1 MTLEEE
7 RIAIEKVR
15 NGDSGAF
22 ELLVIA
28 TQNDVYAVALKM
40 LGNTEDALD
49 ASQDAFIK
57 AYTGISKFR
66 GDAKFSVWMYRIT
79 YNICLD
85 KLRKTRRR
93 PVTPL
98 EREEDEPELQIP
110 DSSPSPEDRLI
121 NSETAKLVQQGLDT
135 LSPKLRS
142 VLILRE
148 VSGLSYTEI
157 GIATGLREGT
167 VKSRINR
174 ARASLAEFMRDHGTF
189 PDTERQND
197 NCGIKGGGDDAH

>member
-1 MTLEEE
+1 VTMEEE
-7 RIAIEKVR
+7 KIAVEKVK

-28 TQNDVYAVALKM
+28 CQNDVYAVALKM
-40 LGNTEDALD
+40 LGNAEDALD

-85 KLRKTRRR
+85 KLRKTKRQ
-93 PVTPL
+93 PVVTI
-98 EREEDEPELQIP
+98 ERDEDEPEMQIA
-110 DSSPSPEDRLI
+110 DASPTPEERLI
-121 NSETAKLVQQGLDT
+121 NRENVKLVRQGLDR

-157 GIATGLREGT
+157 SSATGLREGT

-174 ARASLAEFMRDHGTF
+174 ARASLAEFIRENGTF
-189 PDTERQND
+189 DEAKRHSSIKD
-197 NCGIKGGGDDAH
+197 VKGGGNNA

>member
-7 RIAIEKVR
+7 KIAVERVKS
-15 NGDSGAF
+15 GDSAAF
-22 ELLVIA
+22 ETLVIA
-28 TQNDVYAVALKM
+28 AQNDVYAVAFKM
-40 LGNTEDALD
+40 LGNAEDALD

-85 KLRKTRRR
+85 KLRRTKRR
-93 PVTPL
+93 PVLPL
-98 EREEDEPELQIP
+98 ERDEDEPELQIP
-110 DSSPSPEDRLI
+110 DSSPSPEERLI
-121 NSETAKLVQQGLDT
+121 SRETALLVQRGLDT

-157 GIATGLREGT
+157 SAVTGINEGT

-174 ARASLAEFMRDHGTF
+174 ARASLAEFMRSHGTF
-189 PDTERQND
+189 EVMERQNSIRD
-197 NCGIKGGGDDAH
+197 YEGGGDNA

>member
-7 RIAIEKVR
+7 KIAVERVKS
-15 NGDSGAF
+15 GDSAAF
-22 ELLVIA
+22 ETLVIVA
-28 TQNDVYAVALKM
+28 QNDVYAVAFKM
-40 LGNTEDALD
+40 LGNAEDALD

-85 KLRKTRRR
+85 KLRRTKRR
-93 PVTPL
+93 PVLPL

-110 DSSPSPEDRLI
+110 DSSPSPEERLI
-121 NSETAKLVQQGLDT
+121 SRETALLVQRGLDT

-157 GIATGLREGT
+157 SAVTGINEGT

-174 ARASLAEFMRDHGTF
+174 ARASLAEFMRSHGTF
-189 PDTERQND
+189 EVMERQNSIRD
-197 NCGIKGGGDDAH
+197 YEGGGDNA

>member
-7 RIAIEKVR
+7 RIAVEKVK

-28 TQNDVYAVALKM
+28 TQNDVYAVAFKL
-40 LGNTEDALD
+40 LGNAEDALD
-49 ASQDAFIK
+49 ASQDAFIR
-57 AYTGISKFR
+57 AFTGISKFR
-66 GDAKFSVWMYRIT
+66 EDSRFSVWMYRIT

-85 KLRKTRRR
+85 KLRKTKRR
-93 PVTPL
+93 PAVSL
-98 EREEDEPELQIP
+98 EHEDDEPELQIT
-110 DSSPSPEDRLI
+110 DTAPSPEERLI
-121 NSETAKLVQQGLDT
+121 SRETTRLVQQGLNL

-148 VSGLSYTEI
+148 VSGLSYAEI
-157 GIATGLREGT
+157 SAATGLREGT

-174 ARASLAEFMRDHGTF
+174 ARLALAEYMRDHGTF
-189 PDTERQND
+189 AYKERQNKK
-197 NCGIKGGGDDAH
+197 NETRGGGDDA

>member
-7 RIAIEKVR
+7 KIAVERVKS
-15 NGDSGAF
+15 GDSAAF
-22 ELLVIA
+22 ETLVIA
-28 TQNDVYAVALKM
+28 AQNDVYAVAFKM
-40 LGNTEDALD
+40 LGNAEDALD

-85 KLRKTRRR
+85 KLRRTKRR
-93 PVTPL
+93 PVLPL
-98 EREEDEPELQIP
+98 ERDEDEPELQIP
-110 DSSPSPEDRLI
+110 DSSPSPEERLI
-121 NSETAKLVQQGLDT
+121 SRETALLVQRGLDT

-157 GIATGLREGT
+157 SAVTGINEGT

-174 ARASLAEFMRDHGTF
+174 ARASLAEFMRSHGTF
-189 PDTERQND
+189 EVMERQNSIRD
-197 NCGIKGGGDDAH
+197 YKGGGDNA

>member
-1 MTLEEE
+1 MTIEEE
-7 RIAIEKVR
+7 RIAVEKVK

-28 TQNDVYAVALKM
+28 AQNDVYAVAFKM
-40 LGNTEDALD
+40 LGNAEDALD

-66 GDAKFSVWMYRIT
+66 GDSKFSVWMYKIT

-85 KLRKTRRR
+85 KLRKSRRR
-93 PVTPL
+93 PTVSI
-98 EREEDEPELQIP
+98 ERDDDEPELQIP
-110 DSSPSPEDRLI
+110 DTSQSPEERI
-121 NSETAKLVQQGLDT
+121 VSKETSELVREGLSR

-142 VLILRE
+142 VLVLRE
-148 VSGLSYTEI
+148 VSGLSYAEI
-157 GIATGLREGT
+157 GEATGLREGT

-174 ARASLAEFMRDHGTF
+174 ARLALSEYLLSHGTF
-189 PDTERQND
+189 PDGMRQKDSNRV
-197 NCGIKGGGDDAH
+197 KGGDGDA

>member
-7 RIAIEKVR
+7 RIAVEKVK

-28 TQNDVYAVALKM
+28 TQNDVYAVAYKM
-40 LGNTEDALD
+40 LGNSEDALD

-93 PVTPL
+93 PVVSIEP
-98 EREEDEPELQIP
+98 EEDAPELQIA
-110 DSSPSPEDRLI
+110 DESPSPEDSLI
-121 NSETAKLVQQGLDT
+121 SREAAELVHRGLDT

-142 VLILRE
+142 VLVLRE
-148 VSGLSYTEI
+148 VSGLSYAEI
-157 GIATGLREGT
+157 AEATGLREGT

-174 ARASLAEFMRDHGTF
+174 ARLTLAEFIRAHGTF
-189 PDTERQND
+189 ADNERQN
-197 NCGIKGGGDDAH
+197 NRNEMKEGGSDA

>member
-7 RIAIEKVR
+7 KIAVERVKS
-15 NGDSGAF
+15 GDSAAF
-22 ELLVIA
+22 ETLVIA
-28 TQNDVYAVALKM
+28 AQNDVYAVAFKM
-40 LGNTEDALD
+40 LGNAEDALD

-85 KLRKTRRR
+85 KLRRTKRR
-93 PVTPL
+93 PVLPL
-98 EREEDEPELQIP
+98 ERDEDEPELQIP
-110 DSSPSPEDRLI
+110 DSAPSPEERLI
-121 NSETAKLVQQGLDT
+121 SRETALLVQRGLDT
-135 LSPKLRS
+135 LSPKLRN

-157 GIATGLREGT
+157 SALTGINEGT

-174 ARASLAEFMRDHGTF
+174 ARASLAEFMRSHGTF
-189 PDTERQND
+189 EVMERQNSIRD
-197 NCGIKGGGDDAH
+197 YEGGGDNA